1 MKSTASLAAL
11 AFAFALSGCGGGQAD
26 KAELDTMDERLGG
39 KTGADP
45 ALTQALEDQI
55 MVDPTLSQQSN
66 EHSVRP
72 PDTPLQAPIP
82 PDVLADAANA
92 NPSETLGARA
102 AEQAGAAKARF
113 VGCQLDVAYSV
124 QFSNRL
130 PADLPLYPKA
140 QVQEAAGS
148 DTPGC
153 QLRAVTFTAAAA
165 PRALADYY
173 LILGKRAGYDAHI
186 GTVTDG
192 TMVSGV
198 RAGDGAAFYVTLQPA
213 GSGTSADL
221 VSNRGR

>member
-1 MKSTASLAAL
+1 MKLNAPLAAL
-11 AFAFALSGCGGGQAD
+11 ALILALSGCGGAQPD
-26 KAELDTMDERLGG
+26 KAELDTLDERLGG

-45 ALTQALEDQI
+45 ALSQALEDQI

-66 EHSVRP
+66 EHSIRP
-72 PDTPLQAPIP
+72 PNAPLQAPIP
-82 PDVLADAANA
+82 PDALADAANA
-92 NPSETLGARA
+92 NPGETLGARA
-102 AEQAGAAKARF
+102 AEQAGAAKDRF
-113 VGCQLDVAYSV
+113 VGCELDVAYSV

-165 PRALADYY
+165 PKTLADYY
-173 LILGKRAGYDAHI
+173 MILGKRGGFDARVGI
-186 GTVTDG
+186 VADG

-198 RAGDGAAFYVTLQPA
+198 RASDGAAFYVTLQSA
-213 GSGTSADL
+213 GNGTSADL

>member
-1 MKSTASLAAL
+1 MRHIPAYAVLAL
-11 AFAFALSGCGGGQAD
+11 LGALSACGGQSD
-26 KAELDTMDERLGG
+26 KKDLDTMDARLGG
-39 KTGADP
+39 KAGADP
-45 ALTQALEDQI
+45 VLSQALEDQI
-55 MVDPTLSQQSN
+55 MVDPSLSQQSN

-72 PDTPLQAPIP
+72 PNAPLQAPIP
-82 PDVLADAANA
+82 PDPIADAANN
-92 NPSETLGARA
+92 NPGETLGARA

-113 VGCQLDVAYSV
+113 DGCELDVSYSV
-124 QFSNRL
+124 QFANRL

-148 DTPGC
+148 DAAGC

-173 LILGKRAGYDAHI
+173 LILGKRAGYDAKA
-186 GTVTDG
+186 GAVADG

-213 GSGTSADL
+213 GAGTTADI